1 MGKDTQATLLVISAS
16 AVKQF
21 LPRSTKTVEIVA
33 ISNELQEVL
42 LSELTPCVLDYLK
55 HTQTFSS

>member
-1 MGKDTQATLLVISAS
+1 MGKDTRATLLVISAS

-42 LSELTPCVLDYLK
+42 LSELTPCVLDDLK